1 MTVFQVYQICREH
14 GEDSSK
20 FGGVKGA
27 SVNVSGSMG
36 GDSLENGKGGVLGGG
51 TP

>member
-36 GDSLENGKGGVLGGG
+36 G

>member
-14 GEDSSK
+14 GEGSSK
-20 FGGVKGA
+20 FDGVKGA
-27 SVNVSGSMG
+27 SVNLSGSM
-36 GDSLENGKGGVLGGG
+36 EG